1 MDALSITG
9 VLLALVAILVGQ
21 SLEGGHVA
29 SLLNGPAALIV
40 LGGTLGASMLQTPL
54 KVFSQAMRS
63 IVLVF
68 RPPTLDAEQTIK
80 KIVGWSTISRQQGL
94 LGLESIGEAERNPFT
109 RRGLRMLVDGS
120 EPEVIRAVL
129 ETEMEAREHQELQAA
144 RVFEGMGGYAP
155 TIGILGAV
163 MGLIHV
169 MENLSE
175 PDKLGPGI
183 AVAFVATIY
192 GVALANLLLL
202 PVANKLKSIAHAR
215 ASLREMIIE
224 GIVSIAQGE
233 NPRSIELRLQSYL
246 H

>member
-1 MDALSITG
+1 MDALSIVG
-9 VLLALVAILVGQ
+9 VLLALGAILLGQ

-68 RPPTLDAEQTIK
+68 MPPVMDAEQTIR

-94 LGLESIGEAERNPFT
+94 LGLEGIGEAEQNPFA
-109 RRGLRMLVDGS
+109 RKGLRMLVDGS
-120 EPEVIRAVL
+120 EPEVIRAIL
-129 ETEMEAREHQELQAA
+129 ETEMDAREHQELQAA
-144 RVFEGMGGYAP
+144 KVFEGMGGYAP

-202 PVANKLKSIAHAR
+202 PVANKLKSIAHSR
-215 ASLREMIIE
+215 ASVREMITD